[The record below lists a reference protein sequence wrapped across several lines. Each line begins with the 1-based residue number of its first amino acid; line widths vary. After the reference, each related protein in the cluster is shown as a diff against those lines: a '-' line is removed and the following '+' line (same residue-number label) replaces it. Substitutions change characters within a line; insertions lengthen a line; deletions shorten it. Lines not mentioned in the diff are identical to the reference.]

1 MTSSHFQ
8 HAYPLEV
15 YHQQTWSGATTGLG
29 WLHLLSE
36 EDQGHCPHLYMEML
50 EVQSPDE
57 VQVPLLPLLSDHTLT
72 LGTQPHNHSANGDAL
87 ARQEVLTSLKRKAAD
102 QPLSATQNPISET
115 FAETFADMTSVPS
128 TLHTPAR
135 LSMFLL

>member
-1 MTSSHFQ
+1 MPTLSKFITSKRG
-8 HAYPLEV
+8 AE
-15 YHQQTWSGATTGLG
+15 QQLDSDGYIYSRKKTKDTALTST
-29 WLHLLSE
+29 
-36 EDQGHCPHLYMEML
+36 LYMEML

-72 LGTQPHNHSANGDAL
+72 LGTQPHNHSADGDAL
-87 ARQEVLTSLKRKAAD
+87 ARQEVLTSLKRKAAN
-102 QPLSATQNPISET
+102 QPLSATQNPIS
-115 FAETFADMTSVPS
+115 ETFADMTSVPS